1 MTSREYLCIDL
12 KSFYASVECVERG
25 LDPMTA
31 KLAVADPKR
40 GEGTVCLAVS
50 PALKKLGV
58 KNRCRVYQIPKDII
72 YIKAPPRMKMYIRYS
87 ADIYAVYL
95 KYIAKEDIHVYSIDE
110 AFLDVTDYLSL
121 YRLSSR
127 ELAVQIMQDIKE
139 TTKITAAAGI
149 GSNLYLAKTALDL
162 LAKHR
167 DDHIAV
173 LEESSYRRLL
183 WDHKPLSDFWRIG
196 TGIQKRLQEF
206 GILTMKDIAHADPA
220 LLYRLF
226 GVDAELLIDHAWGR
240 ESVKLPDI
248 KSYQPKHRSVSSRQ
262 VLFRDY
268 KYEECKLILKE
279 MVDALCLEMEALKA
293 AARSVSLTIG
303 YSYEQEREASAG
315 SAALSVASRSYRVL
329 IPHVLDLYERIT
341 EKNIPIRNVSV
352 AFQTIADTDCQQY
365 DLFTDYKTIEK
376 EKKMQKTVLEI
387 KQKFWKNAV
396 IRGMDLQQE
405 ATAVE
410 RNRQI
415 GGHSIG

>member
-58 KNRCRVYQIPKDII
+58 KNRCRVYQIPKDIT

-173 LEESSYRRLL
+173 LLTADCFGTTNRFPIFGESEPGYKNGYRN
-183 WDHKPLSDFWRIG
+183 
-196 TGIQKRLQEF
+196 
-206 GILTMKDIAHADPA
+206 
-220 LLYRLF
+220 
-226 GVDAELLIDHAWGR
+226 
-240 ESVKLPDI
+240 
-248 KSYQPKHRSVSSRQ
+248 
-262 VLFRDY
+262 
-268 KYEECKLILKE
+268 
-279 MVDALCLEMEALKA
+279 
-293 AARSVSLTIG
+293 
-303 YSYEQEREASAG
+303 SA
-315 SAALSVASRSYRVL
+315 
-329 IPHVLDLYERIT
+329 
-341 EKNIPIRNVSV
+341 
-352 AFQTIADTDCQQY
+352 F
-365 DLFTDYKTIEK
+365 
-376 EKKMQKTVLEI
+376 
-387 KQKFWKNAV
+387 
-396 IRGMDLQQE
+396 
-405 ATAVE
+405 
-410 RNRQI
+410 
-415 GGHSIG
+415 

>member
-1 MTSREYLCIDL
+1 
-12 KSFYASVECVERG
+12 
-25 LDPMTA
+25 
-31 KLAVADPKR
+31 
-40 GEGTVCLAVS
+40 
-50 PALKKLGV
+50 
-58 KNRCRVYQIPKDII
+58 
-72 YIKAPPRMKMYIRYS
+72 MKMYIRYS

-387 KQKFWKNAV
+387 KQKFGKNAV